1 MPLLNKTVADAAGN
15 VRFTKAARTKQQ
27 YVSTTLEPIS
37 LVNKVA
43 DLWSGYTLNSVKIK
57 VI

>member
-1 MPLLNKTVADAAGN
+1 MSLLNEAVADAAGKM
-15 VRFTKAARTKQQ
+15 RFTKAARTKQQ
-27 YVSTTLEPIS
+27 YVSATLEPIS

-57 VI
+57 VT

>member
-1 MPLLNKTVADAAGN
+1 MSLLNKAVADAAGKM
-15 VRFTKAARTKQQ
+15 RFTKAASTKQQ
-27 YVSTTLEPIS
+27 YVSATLEPVS

-43 DLWSGYTLNSVKIK
+43 DLWSGYTLNSIKIK